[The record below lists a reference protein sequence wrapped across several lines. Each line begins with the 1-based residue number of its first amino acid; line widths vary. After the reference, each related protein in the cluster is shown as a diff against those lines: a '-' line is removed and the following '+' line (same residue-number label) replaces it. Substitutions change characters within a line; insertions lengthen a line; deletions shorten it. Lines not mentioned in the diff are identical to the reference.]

1 METEEEEEKKKKN
14 DDDGSDDASKKR
26 KLEEIENE
34 EEEEE
39 EEEEEDVLI
48 ETNHRRVFLSDA
60 GPELVHLKENDVGYE
75 WLCADIW
82 VRTKVWHA
90 TTTNEK
96 RRALEFRRLDE
107 KGETVPFPSCSR
119 TGEYEHGT
127 SAASL
132 RSNNAV
138 YRFIE
143 RNKEA
148 YEKGRMVGQIVKRR
162 IAKKSD
168 GEHERGVAFA
178 DPKDLEEMERK
189 GKKKKMM
196 MKEKEPAAAKTEKR
210 TTKSTTAKSNEK
222 HSKEEKD
229 VAKSSTRCSIRTN
242 HATVSTEEDPPDPV
256 KKGSIQRELTHVFAD
271 IWGVRVGAETRN
283 DIDFLRLDAKGC
295 LLYTSPSPRDVEESR
310 MPSSA

>member
-1 METEEEEEKKKKN
+1 MWGQACAAMLVTAAAAAAHAKVRPFKYGFQNSLET
-14 DDDGSDDASKKR
+14 GLFASDVSVVLLGLLYTVLPIKVMA
-26 KLEEIENE
+26 IE
-34 EEEEE
+34 
-39 EEEEEDVLI
+39 
-48 ETNHRRVFLSDA
+48 A
-60 GPELVHLKENDVGYE
+60 
-75 WLCADIW
+75 
-82 VRTKVWHA
+82 
-90 TTTNEK
+90 TTNEK

-210 TTKSTTAKSNEK
+210 TTKSTSALKSM
-222 HSKEEKD
+222 H
-229 VAKSSTRCSIRTN
+229 RI
-242 HATVSTEEDPPDPV
+242 
-256 KKGSIQRELTHVFAD
+256 
-271 IWGVRVGAETRN
+271 
-283 DIDFLRLDAKGC
+283 
-295 LLYTSPSPRDVEESR
+295 
-310 MPSSA
+310 

>member
-1 METEEEEEKKKKN
+1 M
-14 DDDGSDDASKKR
+14 
-26 KLEEIENE
+26 
-34 EEEEE
+34 
-39 EEEEEDVLI
+39 
-48 ETNHRRVFLSDA
+48 
-60 GPELVHLKENDVGYE
+60 
-75 WLCADIW
+75 
-82 VRTKVWHA
+82 
-90 TTTNEK
+90 
-96 RRALEFRRLDE
+96 
-107 KGETVPFPSCSR
+107 PFPSCSR

-127 SAASL
+127 SSAAL
-132 RSNNAV
+132 RSNKAV

-229 VAKSSTRCSIRTN
+229 VAKSSTLCSIRTN
-242 HATVSTEEDPPDPV
+242 HATVSIEEDPPDPV
-256 KKGSIQRELTHVFAD
+256 KKGSIPARVDARVRGYLGRSSRSGDQERYRFSALGRERRAHELSK
-271 IWGVRVGAETRN
+271 
-283 DIDFLRLDAKGC
+283 L
-295 LLYTSPSPRDVEESR
+295 
-310 MPSSA
+310 